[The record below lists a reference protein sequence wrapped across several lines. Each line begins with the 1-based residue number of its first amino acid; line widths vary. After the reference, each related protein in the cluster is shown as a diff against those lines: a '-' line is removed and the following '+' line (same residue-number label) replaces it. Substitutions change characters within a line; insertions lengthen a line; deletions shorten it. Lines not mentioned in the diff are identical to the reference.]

1 MSTIERFDSGP
12 RMSQAVV
19 HANTVYLAGQVA
31 HGALG
36 ESVMSQTKDIL
47 THIDALLAAAGSDKS
62 KALSATIWLANMD
75 SFKEMNAVW
84 DGWIDPQNPPARAC
98 VEARLAAP
106 GFTVEIALIAA
117 IS

>member
-19 HANTVYLAGQVA
+19 HGSTVYLAGQVA
-31 HGALG
+31 RGAAG
-36 ESVMSQTKDIL
+36 ESVTSQTKDIL
-47 THIDALLAAAGSDKS
+47 ASIDKLLAAAGTDKS

-75 SFKEMNAVW
+75 SFKEMNVVW

-98 VEARLAAP
+98 VEARLASP
-106 GFTVEIALIAA
+106 EFTVEIALIAA